1 METCGVFLWHFNLL
15 CDNGS
20 GLAFQGIDGIF
31 QICDDCRASSS
42 GCDKINGS
50 TDLWKHGIYTE
61 LIGCDMLR
69 RTVDVLR
76 SHGRMPSSASVVII
90 GNRPKIGR
98 CREEAERALSDAVG
112 CRVTVTATTTDHMG
126 FTGRGEGIAAIAN
139 ALVM

>member
-61 LIGCDMLR
+61 LIGCDMFFCLDR
-69 RTVDVLR
+69 FQRTDGGNCIAVIDIR
-76 SHGRMPSSASVVII
+76 NGR
-90 GNRPKIGR
+90 
-98 CREEAERALSDAVG
+98 VG
-112 CRVTVTATTTDHMG
+112 KTAI
-126 FTGRGEGIAAIAN
+126 FSQP
-139 ALVM
+139 VF

>member
-61 LIGCDMLR
+61 LIGCDMFFCFFYR
-69 RTVDVLR
+69 NMFQK
-76 SHGRMPSSASVVII
+76 SRMLGVTMSTILSFVRIIRISAST
-90 GNRPKIGR
+90 PS
-98 CREEAERALSDAVG
+98 ASFPLA
-112 CRVTVTATTTDHMG
+112 
-126 FTGRGEGIAAIAN
+126 
-139 ALVM
+139 